1 MPPLNPP
8 AETPPPAYLK
18 ELIEFQSSM
27 YDKASTYTKII
38 IGLGY
43 GGFFTAWSGSKQHL
57 SPKIL
62 VASALFETVS
72 LILFVVFEVW
82 GAMVTSHIVISFSEA
97 VHKPVPDIAGALQ
110 SNRNE
115 LIKLNRL
122 NAKMWRIVFPA
133 TTLTGL
139 LGGMILIY
147 GFVAGLWRML

>member
-1 MPPLNPP
+1 MPPLSPLESAPP
-8 AETPPPAYLK
+8 INLK

-27 YDKASTYTKII
+27 YDKASTYIKVI

-62 VASALFETVS
+62 VASALFEIVS
-72 LILFVVFEVW
+72 LILFVVFEIW
-82 GAMVTSHIVISFSEA
+82 GAMVTSHIVISFAEA
-97 VHKPVPDIAGALQ
+97 VHKPAPDIAAALQ

-115 LIKLNRL
+115 FINLNRI
-122 NAKMWRIVFPA
+122 NAKIWKVVFPA
-133 TTLTGL
+133 TALTGL

>member
-1 MPPLNPP
+1 MPPLNPTE
-8 AETPPPAYLK
+8 APPPSNLK

-72 LILFVVFEVW
+72 LVLFVVFEIW
-82 GAMVTSHIVISFSEA
+82 GAMVTSHIVISFAEA
-97 VHKPVPDIAGALQ
+97 VHKPAPDVAGALQ

-115 LIKLNRL
+115 IIKLNRV
-122 NAKMWRIVFPA
+122 NAKMWKVVFPA
-133 TTLTGL
+133 TALTGL

-147 GFVAGLWRML
+147 GFVTGLWRML